1 MAVRGY
7 KDDELLNR
15 VKSLSSYK
23 HIPKDYWILGVRSN
37 EDTPNR
43 FDDKFY
49 LFKGEDFILVSSGT
63 THPGTPTLKQFEKV
77 NKDGA
82 GVVVADS
89 WYYNLW
95 KFGKHNGKIDA
106 LLQLGSKVTVNRDT
120 DKDDKSEA
128 IGQVQTGYFGIN
140 FHPNTYDIAAD
151 NTGATIG
158 WWSAGCQVVNDM
170 DKYREMMKLLKNEK
184 FVSYCLLKEF

>member
-1 MAVRGY
+1 MVRAY
-7 KDDELLNR
+7 TDKQLLDK
-15 VKSLSSYK
+15 VKTLRNFKS
-23 HIPKDYWILGVRSN
+23 IPSEHWILGVRSN
-37 EDTPNR
+37 EDTVNK

-49 LFKGEDFILVSSGT
+49 LFKGEQFISVASGT
-63 THPGTPTLKQFEKV
+63 TNPGAPTLKQFEKV

-82 GVVVADS
+82 AVVVADV

-95 KFGKHNGKIDA
+95 KFGKHNGKVDA
-106 LLQLGSKVTVNRDT
+106 LLQLGASIAVNRDT
-120 DKDDKSEA
+120 DKDDKSEE

-140 FHPNTYDIAAD
+140 FHPNTYDINAD

-170 DKYREMMKLLKNEK
+170 DKYRTFIKATKAQK
-184 FVSYCLLKEF
+184 VVSYCLINEF

>member
-1 MAVRGY
+1 MVRAY
-7 KDDELLNR
+7 TDKQLLDK
-15 VKSLSSYK
+15 VKTLRNFKS
-23 HIPKDYWILGVRSN
+23 IPSEHWILGVRSN
-37 EDTPNR
+37 EDTVNK

-49 LFKGEDFILVSSGT
+49 LFKGEQFISVASGT
-63 THPGTPTLKQFEKV
+63 TNPGTPTLKQFEKV

-82 GVVVADS
+82 AVVVADS

-95 KFGKHNGKIDA
+95 KFGKHNGKVDA
-106 LLQLGSKVTVNRDT
+106 LLQLGASIAVNRDT

-140 FHPNTYDIAAD
+140 FHPNTYNINAD

-170 DKYREMMKLLKNEK
+170 DKYRTFIKATKAQK
-184 FVSYCLLKEF
+184 VVSYCLINEF

>member
-1 MAVRGY
+1 MVRTY
-7 KDDELLNR
+7 KDKELLDR
-15 VKSLSSYK
+15 VKSLSGYK
-23 HIPKDYWILGVRSN
+23 SIPSGYWLLGVRSN

-49 LFKGEDFILVSSGT
+49 LFKGEQFILVASGT

-82 GVVVADS
+82 AVVVADS

-106 LLQLGSKVTVNRDT
+106 LLQIGSSITVNRDT
-120 DKDDKSEA
+120 DKDDNSEA
-128 IGQVQTGYFGIN
+128 IGKVQTGYFGIN
-140 FHPNTYDIAAD
+140 FHPNTHNINAD
-151 NTGATIG
+151 NTGSTIG

-170 DKYREMMKLLKNEK
+170 DKYRDMIKLLKNEK
-184 FVSYCLLKEF
+184 SVSYCLINEF